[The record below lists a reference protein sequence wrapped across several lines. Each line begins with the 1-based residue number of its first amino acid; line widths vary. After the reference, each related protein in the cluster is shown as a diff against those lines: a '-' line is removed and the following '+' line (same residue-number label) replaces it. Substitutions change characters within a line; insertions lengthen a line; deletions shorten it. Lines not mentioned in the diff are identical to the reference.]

1 MCSKI
6 RVSIAKRNTWGPS
19 YRAINDI
26 SSRALGLA
34 RSLSRCPGAVWF
46 YTTTFMRDRNGWVQL
61 KTNGRPIKCKG
72 FLGKPP
78 ITGPTTRFIH
88 SSHRRNTGYYFLNL
102 NKADFLF

>member
-1 MCSKI
+1 M
-6 RVSIAKRNTWGPS
+6 T
-19 YRAINDI
+19 
-26 SSRALGLA
+26 LA
-34 RSLSRCPGAVWF
+34 AEHLVWLSLSLSAQVQFGF

-88 SSHRRNTGYYFLNL
+88 SSQRRNTILFPECKQGKFLVL
-102 NKADFLF
+102 VYLFAIGVGSVDKIRSDTD